1 MPYLLLAKIGGGIA
15 LVIAAVI
22 AFKMFVSGIRSD
34 ERQKVTAEFTVA
46 EQKATIADLEGALRE
61 AKNRQKQTEQSN
73 ADLNQ
78 QMAGVVAGRD
88 AYANR
93 LLAAVRRGTTQGSG
107 QTGVADPAG
116 VFSEADQ
123 KTLVDDIGIC
133 TENTVRLQN
142 AADWY
147 ERQRTL
153 KVDEETAIP

>member
-73 ADLNQ
+73 ADLSQ
-78 QMAGVVAGRD
+78 SLVDGATQRD
-88 AYANR
+88 AYVQR
-93 LLAAVRRGTTQGSG
+93 MLASFRRGAPEKAG
-107 QTGVADPAG
+107 QAGVASPAELA
-116 VFSEADQ
+116 FRADQ
-123 KTLVDDIGIC
+123 ATFVADVAIC
-133 TENTVRLQN
+133 DENTRRLIN
-142 AADWY
+142 AQEWY

>member
-1 MPYLLLAKIGGGIA
+1 MIPIWLRIA
-15 LVIAAVI
+15 GPIAALGLAGWGFN
-22 AFKMFVSGIRSD
+22 AFLGSVRAD
-34 ERQKVTAEFTVA
+34 ERGKVTAEFTVA

-93 LLAAVRRGTTQGSG
+93 LLAAVRRGASQSAG

-123 KTLVDDIGIC
+123 KTLVDDISAC
-133 TENTVRLQN
+133 TENTLRLIN
-142 AADWY
+142 AKEWY